1 MQKSTIDRLQSS
13 RPLSVDFTTTLKS
26 ESTSSSVESS
36 LTSSPTVERL
46 SESPEPSIACATP
59 TTIPRGRG
67 ILVTIPTARSSSVPP
82 TPRAYSI
89 SSSIVDR
96 SSNQSLNVKFA
107 PLPEL
112 APRRRKSS
120 APLGIASRGQMM
132 RRRRG
137 IPEPQ
142 PPLPEPPEDHRDS
155 WTHQELESQLRVQH
169 STPTHEIDDPFSLIG
184 KKIKG
189 AWRRVNSKK
198 VAEDSARTG
207 SPCGERR
214 IILATIEPNESEAG
228 EEGRVWEEEVGADFP
243 RGLGQTDTIMESE
256 AEKYSWAGGK
266 PPPDP

>member
-1 MQKSTIDRLQSS
+1 MQKNTIDRLQTA
-13 RPLSVDFTTTLKS
+13 RPLSVDFASNYQS
-26 ESTSSSVESS
+26 ESTSSVESS

-46 SESPEPSIACATP
+46 SESPEPSVAYTTS

-67 ILVTIPTARSSSVPP
+67 ILVTIPSARSSSVPP
-82 TPRAYSI
+82 KTYSL
-89 SSSIVDR
+89 SSPILER
-96 SSNQSLNVKFA
+96 SSTQCLNVKFA

-120 APLGIASRGQMM
+120 APLGVASRSQMM

-137 IPEPQ
+137 IPDPQ
-142 PPLPEPPEDHRDS
+142 PPLPEPQDHRDS
-155 WTHQELESQLRVQH
+155 WTHQELESQLRDQV
-169 STPTHEIDDPFSLIG
+169 STPPHDIEDPFYLLG

-198 VAEDSARTG
+198 NTEPLDSERD
-207 SPCGERR
+207 RR

-228 EEGRVWEEEVGADFP
+228 EEGRVWEEEIGAEFP

-256 AEKYSWAGGK
+256 AEKFNWAAGN
-266 PPPDP
+266 PPPDS